1 MVLKQSKLWLSQ
13 QKAYLR
19 KVEKLRS
26 AEAMLTGMVVSRTR
40 ICLIVGNNT
49 G

>member
-1 MVLKQSKLWLSQ
+1 VLKQNKLWLSQ

-19 KVEKLRS
+19 RVEKLRS
-26 AEAMLTGMVVSRTR
+26 AEAMLTGKVASRKR
-40 ICLIVGNNT
+40 ICFIVGNNT

>member
-1 MVLKQSKLWLSQ
+1 LLKQNKLWLSQ

-19 KVEKLRS
+19 RVEKLRS
-26 AEAMLTGMVVSRTR
+26 AEAMLTGKVASRKR
-40 ICLIVGNNT
+40 IFLIVGNNT

>member
-1 MVLKQSKLWLSQ
+1 MVLKQSKLWLSL

-19 KVEKLRS
+19 RVEKLRS
-26 AEAMLTGMVVSRTR
+26 AEAMLTGKVASRTR
-40 ICLIVGNNT
+40 ICLIVVNNT